1 MLKQQLARELQKST
15 TRKLEKQKV
24 HSCFIESSWVA
35 NLTDI
40 QLISD
45 FNKRFDF
52 VLC

>member
-15 TRKLEKQKV
+15 TRKPEKQKV
-24 HSCFIESSWVA
+24 HSSFIENSWVA